1 MQRVEAVAS
10 ENRSGAAEPRRPSR
24 KRTVAKTLTW
34 RGTATIDTFMI
45 SLIVTGSLGWAGS
58 IAALEVVTK
67 VLLYY
72 LHERAWVRV
81 AWGR

>member
-1 MQRVEAVAS
+1 M
-10 ENRSGAAEPRRPSR
+10 
-24 KRTVAKTLTW
+24 TW